1 MSVCAE
7 FTMLTLKLK
16 KKKIAGKPGKIRRVE
31 KAGEEKGLALPDI
44 KMYYKTTIIMM
55 VKYSS

>member
-1 MSVCAE
+1 MCRIYHADSKV
-7 FTMLTLKLK
+7 K

>member
-1 MSVCAE
+1 MIVCAE
-7 FTMLTLKLK
+7 FTTLTLKLK
-16 KKKIAGKPGKIRRVE
+16 KKKQESQEKLGEGE

-55 VKYSS
+55 VRYSS

>member
-7 FTMLTLKLK
+7 FTMLTLKL